1 MKEKNFSIH
10 IIALTALFVL
20 GNAVI
25 YLPQKG
31 AGEYTFLAFLA
42 AAILNII
49 AISAVYPLA
58 QVSFKSSDFKGI
70 KRCFAVVIIIAV
82 TIFSAFCIADTF
94 KSFIKFVSVVI
105 LPDTP
110 IFFITVLFLAI
121 VLFFI
126 SKRQEDL
133 LKFSFLAF
141 FITALLIV
149 FFFFATVTNYNF
161 RNIFI
166 FRLPKPK
173 EFIEELMPYI
183 KNPVLQS
190 LLLPFFTVS
199 AVGEKHKKPLLSGMI
214 VSLILLGICLLGPL
228 LLFGPFF
235 AGDLPYPYASA
246 VSTVTV
252 GRLFS
257 RMDGFSYFI
266 YFATALIKITAS
278 AFVIKK
284 GLKRLN
290 QILKRE

>member
-1 MKEKNFSIH
+1 MKNKINFSIH
-10 IIALTALFVL
+10 TIALSVLFVL

-25 YLPQKG
+25 YLPVKG
-31 AGEYTFLAFLA
+31 AGEYTFLAFMA
-42 AAILNII
+42 AAVLNII
-49 AISAVYPLA
+49 AVALVFPLA
-58 QVSFKSSDFKGI
+58 DFSFKEAEFKGI
-70 KRCFAVVIIIAV
+70 KKWFTVVIIIAV
-82 TIFSAFCIADTF
+82 TLFAAFGIADTF
-94 KSFIKFVSVVI
+94 KSFIKFVSLVI

-110 IFFITVLFLAI
+110 MFFITVLFLAV

-126 SKRQEDL
+126 SKRQEEL

-183 KNPVLQS
+183 KNPVLPS

-199 AVGEKHKKPLLSGMI
+199 AVGEKHKKHLLSGVA
-214 VSLILLGICLLGPL
+214 VSLILLGVCLLGPL

-252 GRLFS
+252 GRLFT
-257 RMDGFSYFI
+257 RLDGFSYFI
-266 YFATALIKITAS
+266 YFATALVKITAS

-290 QILKRE
+290 QILKR

>member
-1 MKEKNFSIH
+1 MKNKINFSIH
-10 IIALTALFVL
+10 TIALSVLFVL

-25 YLPQKG
+25 YLPQKN
-31 AGEYTFLAFLA
+31 ANEYTFLAFMVA
-42 AAILNII
+42 AVLNIL
-49 AISAVYPLA
+49 AVALSFPLA
-58 QVSFKSSDFKGI
+58 EFSFKEAEIKGI
-70 KRCFAVVIIIAV
+70 KKCFAVVIIIVV
-82 TIFSAFCIADTF
+82 TLFDAFCIAETF
-94 KSFIKFVSVVI
+94 KSFIKFVSAVI

-110 IFFITVLFLAI
+110 MFFITVLFLAV

-126 SKRQEDL
+126 SKRQEEL

-141 FITALLIV
+141 FITASLII

-166 FRLPKPK
+166 FRLPKTK
-173 EFIEELMPYI
+173 EFIGKLTPYI

-199 AVGEKHKKPLLSGMI
+199 AVGKKHKKHLLWGLAI
-214 VSLILLGICLLGPL
+214 ALTLLGICLLGPL
-228 LLFGPFF
+228 LLFGPVF

-252 GRLFS
+252 GRLFT
-257 RMDGFSYFI
+257 RLDGFSYFI
-266 YFATALIKITAS
+266 YFATALVKIVAS
-278 AFVIKK
+278 AFLIKK

-290 QILKRE
+290 KILK

>member
-1 MKEKNFSIH
+1 MKNKVNFSIH
-10 IIALTALFVL
+10 TIALTVLFVL

-31 AGEYTFLAFLA
+31 AGEYTFLAFLVA
-42 AAILNII
+42 AVLNII
-49 AISAVYPLA
+49 AVAVVFPLA
-58 QVSFKSSDFKGI
+58 QVSFKESDFKGI
-70 KRCFAVVIIIAV
+70 KKCFAVVIIFAV
-82 TIFSAFCIADTF
+82 TLFAAFCIADTF

-110 IFFITVLFLAI
+110 MFFITVLFLAV
-121 VLFFI
+121 VLFFVF
-126 SKRQEDL
+126 KRQEDL

-141 FITALLIV
+141 FITALLII

-166 FRLPKPK
+166 FRLPKTK
-173 EFIEELMPYI
+173 EFIGEIMPYI

-199 AVGEKHKKPLLSGMI
+199 VVGKKHKKVLISGLI
-214 VSLILLGICLLGPL
+214 ISLTMLGVCLLGPL
-228 LLFGPFF
+228 LLFGPVF

-252 GRLFS
+252 GRLFT
-257 RMDGFSYFI
+257 RLDGFSYFI
-266 YFATALIKITAS
+266 YFATALVKITAS

-290 QILKRE
+290 QILK